1 MVIAGFLNHEQY
13 HVNVTLGAMNFP
25 WWSLPSSSGHRSCP
39 WLEDSN
45 YIVSKSVYNPFT
57 QFTTYLYRIHWHSP
71 NFLRYQPCMVESP
84 PGWSGLQGHP
94 SPTGP
99 PEWPPLKRHVQPSR
113 RLQIQHNAI
122 VDVATPSGQGRFR
135 EGGTHKN
142 PWDDGIFTFT
152 YHNKTTYISSYI
164 WITNRNINKM

>member
-71 NFLRYQPCMVESP
+71 NFFEVPTMHGWIP
-84 PGWSGLQGHP
+84 PWLI
-94 SPTGP
+94 
-99 PEWPPLKRHVQPSR
+99 RPSR
-113 RLQIQHNAI
+113 
-122 VDVATPSGQGRFR
+122 PSL
-135 EGGTHKN
+135 
-142 PWDDGIFTFT
+142 
-152 YHNKTTYISSYI
+152 
-164 WITNRNINKM
+164 TNRAPRMATSKTPRSAFKAASDSAQRHCWRCNSVWPRQVPGRRNPQKSMGRRYIYLHLP